1 MAMSLVEI
9 QSRIQEEAYR
19 VSDHAIKRMIQKS
32 IEQDEVVESIMSGEI
47 IEEYPQDKYSP
58 SCLIYGKTRAG
69 RELHVQVSLPPKV
82 VVITTYPPNPDEWI
96 DGRVVSKVL

>member
-32 IEQDEVVESIMSGEI
+32 IEQYEVVESIMSGEI
-47 IEEYPQDKYSP
+47 IEEYPQAKYSP
-58 SCLIYGKTRAG
+58 SCLFYDKTRAG

-96 DGRVVSKVL
+96 DGRIRRPK